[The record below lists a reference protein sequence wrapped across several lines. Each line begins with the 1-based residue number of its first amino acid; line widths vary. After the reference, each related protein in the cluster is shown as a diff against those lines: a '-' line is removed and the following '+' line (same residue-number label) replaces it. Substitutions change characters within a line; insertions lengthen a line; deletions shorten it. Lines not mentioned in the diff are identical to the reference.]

1 MYYLANLRVLNDVEK
16 QLYGTDVVL
25 VYGKTIADAMAAIVK
40 QYGDIYIYDVRI
52 IPLCNYDSL
61 DGVLLIK
68 EDIDVNENCLLSS
81 ITKAVTLKC
90 E

>member
-25 VYGKTIADAMAAIVK
+25 VYGKTIADAMTAIVK

-52 IPLCNYDSL
+52 IPLCDYDSL